1 METYV
6 FDAYREAFPDS
17 KLCFLMPDGDVTVVD
32 FENNR
37 EYKMPLE
44 ETTESFMDRIRRSQE
59 VGRNLFFEEWPPLAH
74 EWETD
79 PDVKL

>member
-17 KLCFLMPDGDVTVVD
+17 KLCFLMPDGAVTVVD
-32 FENNR
+32 FENNH

-79 PDVKL
+79 TDVKL

>member
-32 FENNR
+32 FENKR

-44 ETTESFMDRIRRSQE
+44 ETKDDRRKTIDEARSL
-59 VGRNLFFEEWPPLAH
+59 V
-74 EWETD
+74 
-79 PDVKL
+79 